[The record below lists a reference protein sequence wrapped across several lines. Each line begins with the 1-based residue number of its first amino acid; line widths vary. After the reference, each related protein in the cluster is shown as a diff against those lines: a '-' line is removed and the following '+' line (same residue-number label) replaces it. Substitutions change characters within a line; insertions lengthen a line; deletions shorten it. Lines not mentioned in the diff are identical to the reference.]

1 MSRFFVLSLLTLTA
15 CPDGDTGSETGDT
28 DLGTGDVDTDTA
40 DVGTDTD
47 DTDTGGSDVD
57 FPSYASDTLHNQ
69 SLSHEQGT
77 CTSSAFDVVYPE
89 EGFDNNHWAGVRL
102 VPDSSNTPFEV
113 DAISIELYDAP
124 SDNGCRATVARPVL
138 VFKQAGGDPPQ
149 RPMAGAQDYSLMP
162 AEVLQRT
169 YMRTTLDTPITLN
182 SGDELWV
189 MVQVESTSDGRT
201 CLRGCKDS
209 PQEANNW
216 YTTNAMEPLGW
227 RQLDTFPNIESTN
240 MLIEAYDL
248 PAEQ

>member
-89 EGFDNNHWAGVRL
+89 
-102 VPDSSNTPFEV
+102 
-113 DAISIELYDAP
+113 
-124 SDNGCRATVARPVL
+124 
-138 VFKQAGGDPPQ
+138 
-149 RPMAGAQDYSLMP
+149 
-162 AEVLQRT
+162 
-169 YMRTTLDTPITLN
+169 
-182 SGDELWV
+182 
-189 MVQVESTSDGRT
+189 
-201 CLRGCKDS
+201 
-209 PQEANNW
+209 
-216 YTTNAMEPLGW
+216 
-227 RQLDTFPNIESTN
+227 
-240 MLIEAYDL
+240 
-248 PAEQ
+248 